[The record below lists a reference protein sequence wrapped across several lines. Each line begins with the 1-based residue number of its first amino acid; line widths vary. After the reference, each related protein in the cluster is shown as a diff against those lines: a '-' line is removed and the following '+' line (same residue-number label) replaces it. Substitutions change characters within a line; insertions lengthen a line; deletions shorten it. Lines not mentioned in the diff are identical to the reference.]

1 MPFFLK
7 IKRLLRCRLN
17 KGQNVTILSC
27 LYSAENCTALYCNIV
42 GSEQPLKNPGLIFED
57 RPTWADKGFLLK
69 QNFYISNSP
78 FACHGFYVLIW
89 GKTYCNSLLKSL
101 LVQTVV
107 SLLTLQQ
114 SYIKKK
120 QLLFNSTTN
129 SLFLLSSQIWMHYVK
144 NSLSVKLFHKNKSG
158 RTQTS
163 SQ

>member
-42 GSEQPLKNPGLIFED
+42 GSEQPLKNPGLIFKD

-101 LVQTVV
+101 LVQTGELANLAAV
-107 SLLTLQQ
+107 L
-114 SYIKKK
+114 YKKK

-144 NSLSVKLFHKNKSG
+144 NSLSVKLFHKNKS
-158 RTQTS
+158 QTS

>member
-42 GSEQPLKNPGLIFED
+42 GSEQPLKNPGLIFKD

-101 LVQTVV
+101 LVQTGELANLAAV
-107 SLLTLQQ
+107 L
-114 SYIKKK
+114 YKKK

-163 SQ
+163 S

>member
-7 IKRLLRCRLN
+7 IKRLPRCRLN

-42 GSEQPLKNPGLIFED
+42 GSEQPLKNPGLIFKD

-69 QNFYISNSP
+69 QNFYISNSS
-78 FACHGFYVLIW
+78 FACHGFHVLIW

-114 SYIKKK
+114 SYIKKNNCFLI
-120 QLLFNSTTN
+120 LLQT
-129 SLFLLSSQIWMHYVK
+129 LSSC
-144 NSLSVKLFHKNKSG
+144 SLPKFECIM
-158 RTQTS
+158 
-163 SQ
+163 

>member
-42 GSEQPLKNPGLIFED
+42 GSEQPLKNPGLIFKD

-107 SLLTLQQ
+107 ILLTLQQ
-114 SYIKKK
+114 SYIKKNNCFLI
-120 QLLFNSTTN
+120 LLQT
-129 SLFLLSSQIWMHYVK
+129 LSSC
-144 NSLSVKLFHKNKSG
+144 SLPKFECIM
-158 RTQTS
+158 
-163 SQ
+163 

>member
-42 GSEQPLKNPGLIFED
+42 GSEQPLKNPGLIFKD

-78 FACHGFYVLIW
+78 FPCHGFHVLIW

-107 SLLTLQQ
+107 SSLTLQQ
-114 SYIKKK
+114 SYKKNNNCFLI
-120 QLLFNSTTN
+120 QLQT
-129 SLFLLSSQIWMHYVK
+129 LSSC
-144 NSLSVKLFHKNKSG
+144 SLPKFECIM
-158 RTQTS
+158 
-163 SQ
+163 

>member
-42 GSEQPLKNPGLIFED
+42 GSEQPLKNPGLIFKD

-101 LVQTVV
+101 LVQTGELANLAAV
-107 SLLTLQQ
+107 L
-114 SYIKKK
+114 YKKK

>member
-42 GSEQPLKNPGLIFED
+42 GSEQPLKNPGLIFKD

-114 SYIKKK
+114 SYIKKNNCFLI
-120 QLLFNSTTN
+120 LLQT
-129 SLFLLSSQIWMHYVK
+129 LSSC
-144 NSLSVKLFHKNKSG
+144 SLPKFECIM
-158 RTQTS
+158 
-163 SQ
+163 

>member
-42 GSEQPLKNPGLIFED
+42 GSEQPLKNPGLIFKD

-114 SYIKKK
+114 SYIKKNNCFLI
-120 QLLFNSTTN
+120 LLQT
-129 SLFLLSSQIWMHYVK
+129 LSSC
-144 NSLSVKLFHKNKSG
+144 SLPKFDCIM
-158 RTQTS
+158 
-163 SQ
+163 

>member
-17 KGQNVTILSC
+17 KGQNVAILSC
-27 LYSAENCTALYCNIV
+27 LYFAENCTALYCNIV
-42 GSEQPLKNPGLIFED
+42 GSEQPLKNPGLIFKD

-78 FACHGFYVLIW
+78 FACHGFHVLIW

-114 SYIKKK
+114 SYKK
-120 QLLFNSTTN
+120 NN
-129 SLFLLSSQIWMHYVK
+129 NCFLIPLQTLSSC
-144 NSLSVKLFHKNKSG
+144 SLPKFECIM
-158 RTQTS
+158 
-163 SQ
+163 

>member
-42 GSEQPLKNPGLIFED
+42 GSEQPLKNPGLIFKD

-107 SLLTLQQ
+107 ILLTLQQ
-114 SYIKKK
+114 SYIKKNNCFLI
-120 QLLFNSTTN
+120 LLQT
-129 SLFLLSSQIWMHYVK
+129 LFLLSSQIWMHYVK

>member
-42 GSEQPLKNPGLIFED
+42 GSEQPLKNPGLIFKD

-101 LVQTVV
+101 LVQTGELANLAAV
-107 SLLTLQQ
+107 L
-114 SYIKKK
+114 YKKK
-120 QLLFNSTTN
+120 LLFNSTTN